1 MLKLTDKTINF
12 EFLDINE
19 IINKRKKTQCEK
31 IFSNK
36 TDKMLI
42 SKIYKLL
49 IKLSVQKQPNS

>member
-31 IFSNK
+31 ILSNK

-42 SKIYKLL
+42 SKIHKLL